1 MARAFSSKMTKTD
14 KNPQRKILLQCENV
28 KKYFPLR
35 SGVFGKSTH
44 NVRAVD
50 GVSFSLNYSE
60 TLGLVGESGCG
71 KSTLAKLLLRLI
83 PPTDGKALFE
93 GKNIFDLTAK
103 QLLLVRRHLQI
114 IFQDPLASLNPRM
127 NVENI
132 IGEAVSFHGIA
143 RGKEK
148 RELVAHLLEKVGLR
162 PDHAQRYPHEF
173 SGGQRQRIGIA
184 RALAL
189 KPKMIVADEPVSALD
204 VSVQA
209 QIINLLMDLQDEFS
223 LSYLFI
229 SHDLR
234 IVQHIAHRVAVMYL
248 GEIVEMGSVEQIYH
262 NPLHPYTVAMLEAV
276 PGLKPRAKKSRR
288 ILPGDIPSPIQIP
301 SGCRFHT
308 RCPKKIPICDRI
320 SPDLIVKENN
330 HLIRCHF
337 YK

>member
-1 MARAFSSKMTKTD
+1 MTKTD
-14 KNPQRKILLQCENV
+14 KNPQGKILLQCENV

-35 SGVFGKSTH
+35 SGIFGKSTLD
-44 NVRAVD
+44 VRAVD

-83 PPTDGKALFE
+83 PPTDGKAIFE
-93 GKNIFDLTAK
+93 GKNIFDFNSR
-103 QLLLVRRHLQI
+103 QLLPIRRHLQI
-114 IFQDPLASLNPRM
+114 IFQDPLASLNPRL

-162 PDHAQRYPHEF
+162 PDHARRYPHEF

-189 KPKMIVADEPVSALD
+189 KPKLIVADEPVSALD

-209 QIINLLMDLQDEFS
+209 QIINLLVDLQEEFS

-234 IVQHIAHRVAVMYL
+234 IVEHIADRVAVMYL
-248 GEIVEMGSVEQIYH
+248 GQIVEMGSVEQIYRD
-262 NPLHPYTVAMLEAV
+262 PLHPYTIAMLEAV

-301 SGCRFHT
+301 PGCRFHA
-308 RCPKKIPICDRI
+308 RCPKKISICDKI
-320 SPDLIVKENN
+320 SPELIVKENN
-330 HLIRCHF
+330 HLIRCHL
-337 YK
+337 YN